1 MFLLYRVFTT
11 LFYPLLFLFIYFRK
25 FIKKED
31 TTRYKEKLFS
41 SHFNPIIK
49 EKKFRLI
56 WFHAASI
63 GEFKSILPII
73 NELNSLNKNLKFL
86 ITTTTLSSGNLAK
99 IELKKFKNVFHRY
112 FPLDTKFLIEKFL
125 SSWKPDNIFLVD
137 SEIWPNLIMN
147 AKKNKIPIALINARL
162 TSKSFKKWMFFKKT
176 AKKIFG
182 VFDLFICSNLET
194 KNNLEKFNLKNVY
207 FKGNLK
213 LIDVIDDENI
223 KNYNKKLLIKKRFWF
238 AASIHKE
245 EDLFCLKTHIKLKD
259 KFSDILTIIAPRHI
273 ERSKEIKSLAEKFNL
288 EAQILNLVL

>member
-147 AKKNKIPIALINARL
+147 AKKI
-162 TSKSFKKWMFFKKT
+162 
-176 AKKIFG
+176 
-182 VFDLFICSNLET
+182 
-194 KNNLEKFNLKNVY
+194 KF
-207 FKGNLK
+207 
-213 LIDVIDDENI
+213 
-223 KNYNKKLLIKKRFWF
+223 
-238 AASIHKE
+238 
-245 EDLFCLKTHIKLKD
+245 
-259 KFSDILTIIAPRHI
+259 
-273 ERSKEIKSLAEKFNL
+273 
-288 EAQILNLVL
+288 Q